1 MYNSWYIASVFVQTP
16 DNLKLVACLF
26 SETISKTM
34 YTLVEIHN
42 ITRQATTSKH
52 VEILF
57 RFTVL
62 LFSGDFFQL
71 TSLQILNSLMLK
83 HTSGSYTVMIKIIKT
98 MVLDRTMPFVEIA
111 IKVM

>member
-1 MYNSWYIASVFVQTP
+1 MVYSVFVQTP
-16 DNLKLVACLF
+16 DNLELVACLF

-34 YTLVEIHN
+34 YILVEIDN

-62 LFSGDFFQL
+62 LFLGNFCRL
-71 TSLQILNSLMLK
+71 TSLEILNSLVLK
-83 HTSGSYTVMIKIIKT
+83 HTNGMYTEMIKIIKT
-98 MVLDRTMPFVEIA
+98 MVLDMTMPFVEIA